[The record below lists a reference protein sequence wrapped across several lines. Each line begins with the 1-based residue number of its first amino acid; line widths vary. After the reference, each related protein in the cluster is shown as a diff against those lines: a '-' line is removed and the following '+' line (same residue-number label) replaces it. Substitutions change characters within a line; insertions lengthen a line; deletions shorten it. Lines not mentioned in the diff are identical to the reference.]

1 MSTPNAAMPRDHD
14 QATTAPKTE
23 HKPDLIAPPATPPAP
38 KTIAEAERQGD
49 PRGKHVMNKAEAREA
64 RGAAKQH

>member
-23 HKPDLIAPPATPPAP
+23 HKPDLIAPPAP

-64 RGAAKQH
+64 RGAAKHS